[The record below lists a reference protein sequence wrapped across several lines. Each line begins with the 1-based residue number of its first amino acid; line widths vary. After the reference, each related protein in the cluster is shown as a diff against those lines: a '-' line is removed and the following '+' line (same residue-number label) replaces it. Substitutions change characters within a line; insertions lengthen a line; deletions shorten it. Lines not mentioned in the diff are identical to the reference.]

1 MYIKR
6 RIILKAFIQRTL
18 TVGGRITV
26 QLVSSLN
33 RFDLPDSLHTNN
45 NVISS
50 FNNSLTGVQ
59 VYSDPSPE
67 GECSLLYLMR
77 SESHSKPEAI
87 GKVDSLGGWSLMQMR
102 RTLSRFCSKRRNE
115 WFRKGKDN
123 TDRSLHNERL
133 CSKIHTIN

>member
-59 VYSDPSPE
+59 VYSDPS
-67 GECSLLYLMR
+67 LKAR
-77 SESHSKPEAI
+77 
-87 GKVDSLGGWSLMQMR
+87 KVDCIGV
-102 RTLSRFCSKRRNE
+102 NE
-115 WFRKGKDN
+115 KN
-123 TDRSLHNERL
+123 LRSILFKTE
-133 CSKIHTIN
+133 K